1 MQLNYV
7 NPRLHLENKENIIF
21 VLEFKDLFSRDEKL
35 NQTAYLA
42 DMSGLLNQLNVSLQ
56 GHNLSITDSWDKV
69 VFR

>member
-1 MQLNYV
+1 
-7 NPRLHLENKENIIF
+7 LENKENIIF
-21 VLEFKDLFSRDEKL
+21 TLEFKDLFSQDEKL